1 MNLKRLFL
9 LLCFVAY
16 RAGENFAVQS
26 VPDPDIIQVPAVAT
40 SSDCFTL
47 DDGKTIRVYND
58 VLQVGES
65 YIVTLDI
72 INDLEPINY
81 MDLETYELE
90 KMEVEDHEKN

>member
-26 VPDPDIIQVPAVAT
+26 GPDPDIIQVPAVAT
-40 SSDCFTL
+40 SSSCFTL
-47 DDGKTIRVYND
+47 EDGKTIKVYND
-58 VLQVGES
+58 RLQVGES

-72 INDLEPINY
+72 INDLEPIDY
-81 MDLETYELE
+81 KDLETIELE
-90 KMEVEDHEKN
+90 KMEVEGHEKK